1 MLSLGKR
8 LGWTFSQTVET
19 FQSIQTFQTFKT
31 FQSIQTFQTIQ
42 KCNMS
47 MFESRRRRDVVKR
60 QKLKYEKRILT
71 LDPDHAKELTSKAN
85 FSLEL
90 FFAKQNKKKC
100 ITLKD
105 L

>member
-31 FQSIQTFQTIQ
+31 LQPIQSIQ

>member
-19 FQSIQTFQTFKT
+19 FQSIQTFQTFKK
-31 FQSIQTFQTIQ
+31 FQTFQTIQ

-71 LDPDHAKELTSKAN
+71 LDPDHAKEMTSKA
-85 FSLEL
+85 F
-90 FFAKQNKKKC
+90 K
-100 ITLKD
+100 
-105 L
+105 